1 MERLIA
7 DAAKL
12 DESVDANSLS
22 FGNVVKAI
30 HAVQVEMG
38 IYGTTATEASTTIQ
52 GSLSSLQAA
61 WQNLLTGIADPNQKF
76 GDMIDNLVD
85 TASTFVDNV
94 LPVATQGLVAIARL
108 AKNLLPKIAKE
119 LPSVVVEVLPLVANT
134 ALSVVDTFLDTISDN
149 AVSFT
154 DSAIPMIENF
164 ANGVL
169 DSLPKVASLA
179 VDLII
184 ALANG
189 LVDNNTLSEMI
200 PAVVGVVNEIF
211 NIITEPENMKA
222 IHEAA
227 SALLIELA
235 NGIGDAIPMLVD
247 AIVAIIENIALF
259 LYDPENLGTLISAAF
274 QIVVAIAGGL
284 IAAIPELFGS
294 VAELVGSV
302 ADQIINSDWGEVG
315 KRVVDGLGK
324 GLANAWGNIKTWAKN
339 AWDGIVGF
347 FTGETPDID
356 IPEYNSGGRSGSF
369 GGTVANKSPAGI
381 NVVQNIYSQKQTA
394 ADLMEEALYAQQRA
408 VYLS

>member
-12 DESVDANSLS
+12 DESVDANSMS
-22 FGNVVKAI
+22 FGNIVKAI

-38 IYGTTATEASTTIQ
+38 IYGTTANEASTTIQ
-52 GSLSSLQAA
+52 GSLSSVQAA

-76 GDMIDNLVD
+76 GDLIDNLVD

-94 LPVATQGLVAIARL
+94 LPVAKQGLVAIARL

-134 ALSVVDTFLDTISDN
+134 ALSVIDTFIDTISDN
-149 AVSFT
+149 AVSFV

-164 ANGVL
+164 ANGIL

-179 VDLII
+179 VDLIL

-189 LVDNNTLSEMI
+189 LVDNNTLSELI

-235 NGIGDAIPMLVD
+235 NGIGDSIPMLVD
-247 AIVAIIENIALF
+247 AVVAIIENIALF
-259 LYDPENLGTLISAAF
+259 MYDPENLGTLYGAAI
-274 QIVVAIAGGL
+274 QIILALAGGL
-284 IAAIPELFGS
+284 IAAVPELLGS
-294 VAELVGSV
+294 VGELVGNV
-302 ADQIINSDWGEVG
+302 VDQILHEDWVEVG
-315 KRVVDGLGK
+315 RKIVDNLGK
-324 GLANAWGNIKTWAKN
+324 GLANAWGNIKNWAKN
-339 AWDGIVGF
+339 AWDGVVDF
-347 FTGETPDID
+347 FTGESPNINV
-356 IPEYNSGGRSGSF
+356 PEYNSGGRSGSF
-369 GGTVANKSPAGI
+369 GGTVANKSTAGI